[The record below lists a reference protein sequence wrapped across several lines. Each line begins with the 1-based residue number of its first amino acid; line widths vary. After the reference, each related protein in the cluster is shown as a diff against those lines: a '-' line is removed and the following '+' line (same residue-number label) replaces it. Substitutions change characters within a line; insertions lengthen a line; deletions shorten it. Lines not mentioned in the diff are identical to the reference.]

1 MTQGDCTS
9 LDLPWWNVA
18 LSHHL
23 NVDCQFG
30 FCWYKIGM
38 VHIYSW
44 ESLLLLHCLP
54 AMANNASNTDS
65 LYNDTRGLN
74 QPGWQKLAA
83 FGEGINDHK
92 NFRQARVHYFDNK
105 CVVIA
110 RNCRSAHWTL
120 CIYHILVHFFCPKST
135 VFDPKSPFLPKDFQ
149 NVRISQ

>member
-18 LSHHL
+18 LSHRL

-44 ESLLLLHCLP
+44 KSLLLLHCLP

-65 LYNDTRGLN
+65 LYNDTKGLN

-83 FGEGINDHK
+83 FGEGINPVLKIRLGPPTADFWSVWSSQK
-92 NFRQARVHYFDNK
+92 ERKFRQIQPATK
-105 CVVIA
+105 
-110 RNCRSAHWTL
+110 
-120 CIYHILVHFFCPKST
+120 
-135 VFDPKSPFLPKDFQ
+135 
-149 NVRISQ
+149 VRILCFEWKRICFQTRDVLCSDNMNYEE